1 MSAGIRSGRELD
13 SGVLEVQDARQRAQ
27 QCCLAQARNALQQ
40 YVPAR
45 EQRDEN
51 TIHNILLADDDSR
64 DFLPDPIEPG
74 DK

>member
-1 MSAGIRSGRELD
+1 M
-13 SGVLEVQDARQRAQ
+13 QDARQRAQ
-27 QCCLAQARNALQQ
+27 QGCLAQARNALQQ
-40 YVPAR
+40 YVSAR

-51 TIHNILLADDDSR
+51 TIHNILLTDDDSR